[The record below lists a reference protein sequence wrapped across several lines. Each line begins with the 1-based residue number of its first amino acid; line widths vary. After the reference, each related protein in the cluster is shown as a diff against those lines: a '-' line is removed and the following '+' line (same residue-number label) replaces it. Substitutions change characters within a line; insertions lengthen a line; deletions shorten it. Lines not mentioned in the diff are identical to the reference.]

1 MSVGTKCL
9 RATDLNMGSYTNF
22 LAAFRL
28 QCEHRGDA
36 IALIHEQ
43 RSWSYEKLDYVSSMM
58 AVDLINQGIQRGDK
72 VALFCVRSAQAIAA
86 MLAIMKS
93 GAAFVPIDTSFPDER
108 IRYMLDDASV
118 TGIVADDDQ
127 SSQVDRLGVAHIK
140 AVQWISRYAHVEGAW
155 QGASPPVDSSADF
168 ALPNAS
174 DLAYIMYTS
183 GSTGKP
189 KGVVISHGSLACYC
203 KADIDAYELTASDRT
218 VQFST
223 LSFDISIEEIFPPLC
238 LGSAVV
244 VRPSDRSDAQIELS
258 DIIERYSV
266 TAVHLATGYWHEWV
280 DLMLS
285 TGSTVPACLRLMVVT
300 GEKVSPEHYYRWLSL
315 VSKPVLWANAYGP
328 TEATVSAT
336 VFVPPAG
343 WQGKA
348 LPIGKPLL
356 GYTAYILN
364 EHLQT
369 VEAGE
374 TGDLYIGGG
383 ALADGYL
390 NRPELT
396 QSVFLP
402 DPFAPDETARMY
414 KTGDLAR
421 WLDDGNIDYA
431 GRVDHQIKVGSYRV
445 EPGEIENTINSH
457 NAVKEALVVAVPLNG
472 STQLVAYIA
481 CADGSIAISDIAR
494 FLNGQLPA
502 YMMPHRYMLME
513 ALPKT
518 INGKID
524 RDALPSAELAERARS
539 APSQAARSD
548 TERQLSEIW
557 CSILSLPDVSV
568 DDSFISLGGDSLMAV
583 RAIARIQK
591 DLDFT
596 VSTRDFFFLDTIA
609 LLAGH
614 MEGKSVPRRVP
625 AAVPAFINSRQ
636 RQIYTVLQRPAEH
649 NDNGRGILL
658 VPPVGNEQRRIQRP
672 FRNLMQ
678 NLSRQGYTLLR
689 FDWQG
694 TANSSGSSVD
704 IDSLQHWIDDV
715 YDAARHLAGYV
726 DSIDMVAVR
735 LGALIASRAPTTSLP
750 LACRYYWDP
759 VESGH
764 TWLHEMEELHEGI
777 LKDTFRF
784 LYRRKRTAGENREFA
799 GLELTPSLMAELA
812 EEKFTVNLNDYEWNM
827 GAQVLANSASSLN
840 QDELAGC
847 RLHLVDESN
856 DWTDART
863 TTDDMVINK
872 TASVLADLLND
883 AQNATVEYPLG
894 QSA

>member
-1 MSVGTKCL
+1 MS
-9 RATDLNMGSYTNF
+9 SYTNF
-22 LAAFRL
+22 LAAFRF
-28 QCEHRGDA
+28 QCEQRGDA
-36 IALIHEQ
+36 IALVHEQ
-43 RSWSYEKLDYVSSMM
+43 RAWSYEKLDHVSSVM
-58 AVDLINQGIQRGDK
+58 ALDLVNQGIQRGDR
-72 VALFCVRSAQAIAA
+72 VALFCVRSIQAIAA
-86 MLAIMKS
+86 MLAVMKS
-93 GAAFVPIDTSFPDER
+93 GAAFVPIDTAFPDER

-118 TGIVADDDQ
+118 TGIVADDNQ
-127 SSQVDRLGVAHIK
+127 SSQLDRLGVGHIK
-140 AVQWISRYAHVEGAW
+140 AVQWTSRYLSMEGEC
-155 QGASPPVDSSADF
+155 QGTSSTADSSADL
-168 ALPNAS
+168 ALPNAA
-174 DLAYIMYTS
+174 DLAYVMYTS

-203 KADIDAYELTASDRT
+203 NADIDAYELTASDRT

-238 LGSAVV
+238 IGSTVV
-244 VRPSDRSDAQIELS
+244 VRPGDRSDAQIELS

-285 TGSTVPACLRLMVVT
+285 TGSAVPACLRLMVVT

-356 GYTAYILN
+356 GYTAYILD
-364 EHLQT
+364 EHLQQ
-369 VEAGE
+369 VEAGD

-383 ALADGYL
+383 ALANGYL
-390 NRPELT
+390 NRPELN

-402 DPFAPDETARMY
+402 DPFAPGESARMY

-421 WLDDGNIDYA
+421 WLDDGSIDYA

-457 NAVKEALVVAVPLNG
+457 AAVKEALVVAVPLNG

-481 CADGSIAISDIAR
+481 CAAGSIDISDIAQ
-494 FLNGQLPA
+494 FLSGQLPA
-502 YMMPHRYMLME
+502 YMMPHRYLLME

-524 RDALPSAELAERARS
+524 RDALPSAERAERARS
-539 APSQAARSD
+539 APSQAARSE

-557 CSILSLPDVSV
+557 CNILSLPDVSV

-636 RQIYTVLQRPAEH
+636 RQIYTVLQRPAKD

-658 VPPVGNEQRRIQRP
+658 VPPVGNEQRRVQRP

-678 NLSRQGYTLLR
+678 NLSRQGYTLMR
-689 FDWQG
+689 FDWHG
-694 TANSSGSSVD
+694 TANSSGSAVEL
-704 IDSLQHWIDDV
+704 DSLQHWVDDV
-715 YDAARHLAGYV
+715 HDAAEHLAGYV
-726 DSIDMVAVR
+726 DRIDMVAVR
-735 LGALIASRAPTTSLP
+735 LGALIASRVPTASLP
-750 LACRYYWDP
+750 VACRYYWDP
-759 VESGH
+759 VASGH
-764 TWLHEMEELHEGI
+764 AWLQEMEALHDGI

-799 GLELTPSLMAELA
+799 GLELTPSLMAEIA
-812 EEKFTVNLNDYEWNM
+812 EENFSVNLIEHDWNQS
-827 GAQVLANSASSLN
+827 AQLLVSVLSSLN
-840 QDELAGC
+840 QDDLNGC
-847 RLHLVDESN
+847 KLHRVDESN

-872 TASVLADLLND
+872 AASVLADLLND
-883 AQNATVEYPLG
+883 AQNTTVEYPLG